1 VTPPARWPAVLF
13 DLDGTLANTIPLIVA
28 SYNHALS
35 SVVGQTLPEEEI
47 KSWIGRPLVETF
59 DAWPEHQVELDRIYR
74 AWNLANH
81 DDLIQEYAGVPALLA
96 DLAAAGVARGV
107 VTSKRRSTAAAALQA
122 VEIAEWVE
130 ILAAL
135 EDTDRHKPHPEPLLL
150 GAARLGADPS
160 VCVYVGDAVV
170 DVVAARAAGMA
181 AVAVTWGAGQPDQL
195 KAAEPDFLV
204 ETVEDLRLVLLPPP

>member
-1 VTPPARWPAVLF
+1 MLF

-35 SVVGQTLPEEEI
+35 SVVGQALPEEEI

-122 VEIAEWVE
+122 VGIAEWVE

-181 AVAVTWGAGQPDQL
+181 AVAVTWGAGQPGQL

>member
-122 VEIAEWVE
+122 VGIAEWVE

-204 ETVEDLRLVLLPPP
+204 ETVEDLRPVLLPPP